1 MNITD
6 GMRRSAAACAA
17 LALAAC
23 GSTGKGEIEADL
35 GAIPKNRVVA
45 ELGVAEGELEL
56 ERDGRAHRMAFR
68 FHHAPAREPRAG
80 AIPIVLVHGT
90 PSTLFAWSEV
100 IHATDGDGGF
110 EGFAADRDVYAIEVI
125 GHGIAPG
132 DLAPYDFDTCA
143 AFVVA
148 ATRALGLERAHVV
161 GTSYG
166 GEFAWRAALDDMD
179 RFASV
184 VLLDSSGYPRRDQ
197 DWLDEETEMREHWLA
212 DYGYLL
218 NSEERI
224 RAALEPHFDVVPPG
238 RVDEFR
244 LVCSN
249 AHNWRAMIDLARDE
263 NGDRAGELPT
273 LDVPVLLLWGADDLA
288 YPPQVYAARFH
299 ADLPQSRLVV
309 LEDTG
314 HYPHEERPART
325 VRELRAFFD
334 EVEGD
339 AAWRGDDDAATAEAI
354 EAAADDGGAE

>member
-1 MNITD
+1 MNTTD
-6 GMRRSAAACAA
+6 AVRRTAAACAA
-17 LALAAC
+17 LVLAAC

-35 GAIPKNRVVA
+35 GAIPKNRVTA

-68 FHHAPAREPRAG
+68 YHHAPARAPRPG
-80 AIPIVLVHGT
+80 ALPIVLVHGT

-100 IHATDGDGGF
+100 IHATEADGGF

-125 GHGIAPG
+125 GHGVAPG

-143 AFVVA
+143 RFVVA
-148 ATRALGLERAHVV
+148 AARALGIERAHVA

-166 GEFAWRAALDDMD
+166 GEFAWRAALEDPR

-184 VLLDSSGYPRRDQ
+184 VLLDSSGYPRRDE
-197 DWLDEETEMREHWLA
+197 DWLDEEVEMREHWLA

-238 RVDEFR
+238 RVEEFR

-263 NGDRAGELPT
+263 NGDRAGEIPSI
-273 LDVPVLLLWGADDLA
+273 DAPVLLLWGADDIA
-288 YPPQVYAARFH
+288 YPPDVYAARFH
-299 ADLPQSRLVV
+299 ADLPRSELVV

-325 VRELRAFFD
+325 VAEMRAFFTR
-334 EVEGD
+334 VEDG
-339 AAWRGDDDAATAEAI
+339 AFEADDARATTTEPDATEAD
-354 EAAADDGGAE
+354 E